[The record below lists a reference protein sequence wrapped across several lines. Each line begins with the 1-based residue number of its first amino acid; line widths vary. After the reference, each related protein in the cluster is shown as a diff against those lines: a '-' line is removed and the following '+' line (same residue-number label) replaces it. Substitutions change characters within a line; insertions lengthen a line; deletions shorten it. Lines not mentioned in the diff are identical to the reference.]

1 MLNKRFVC
9 GPRLSTGIAVLN
21 RFNDASTMSI
31 HLPLGVE
38 TSHYTKV
45 VCLKS

>member
-1 MLNKRFVC
+1 MLLVC

-21 RFNDASTMSI
+21 RFNDASTV
-31 HLPLGVE
+31 HLPLDVV
-38 TSHYTKV
+38 TSHLLLV